1 MTNEIEPTR
10 EFDSVRKV
18 FVEDEESWYYV
29 VVDVIEKL
37 THTQNPSRYWT
48 DIKRRV
54 QRQADRL
61 GREELYDFIVKFP
74 FKQSSNN
81 RTYQFDCANQTGILR
96 IIQDIQS
103 DNEAIERLKLWM
115 AETASRRIDEL
126 RRDPIERERERYR
139 RLGRSEE
146 WIHARLASVA
156 TRNELT
162 DEWEKRGIQG
172 REYGILTNT
181 VHEGVFEVS
190 VREHKELKGM
200 EKGELRDQMTPRE
213 LAFTIL
219 GEDMTTTEIRKTDAQ
234 SFPKNLEAAVKG
246 GEGAGKLRRQ
256 FEEITGESV
265 VSSASFLEG
274 GEHAELEAGA
284 ENEDDV
290 P

>member
-18 FVEDEESWYYV
+18 FVEDEENWYYV

-37 THTQNPSRYWT
+37 TQTRNPSRYWT

-74 FKQSSNN
+74 FKHPGNN
-81 RTYQFDCANQTGILR
+81 RTYQFDCANQAGILR
-96 IIQDIQS
+96 IVQDIQS
-103 DNEAIERLKLWM
+103 DNETIERLKLWM
-115 AETASRRIDEL
+115 AETASRRLDEL
-126 RRDPIERERERYR
+126 RLDPIERERERYR

-162 DEWEKRGIQG
+162 DEWKKRGVQG

-181 VHEGVFEVS
+181 IHEGTFEIS
-190 VREHKELKGM
+190 VRKHKDLKGM

-234 SFPKNLEAAVKG
+234 NFQENHEAAVKG

-265 VSSASFLEG
+265 VSSTSFLEG
-274 GEHAELEAGA
+274 GKRPEIEEGG
-284 ENEDDV
+284 EDEGDRT
-290 P
+290 

>member
-1 MTNEIEPTR
+1 MSNEIEPIR
-10 EFDSVRKV
+10 EFDTVRKV

-29 VVDVIEKL
+29 VVDVVEKL
-37 THTQNPSRYWT
+37 THTQNSSRYWT

-61 GREELYDFIVKFP
+61 DREELYDFIVKFP
-74 FKQSSNN
+74 FKHPINN

-96 IIQDIQS
+96 IVQDIQS
-103 DNEAIERLKLWM
+103 DNEGIERLKLWM

-126 RRDPIERERERYR
+126 RLDPIERERERYR
-139 RLGRSEE
+139 RLGHSED

-156 TRNELT
+156 TRNQLT
-162 DEWEKRGIQG
+162 DEWRKRGVQG

-181 VHEGVFEVS
+181 IHKGTFEVS
-190 VREHKELKGM
+190 VREHKDLKGM

-234 SFPKNLEAAVKG
+234 NFPENLEAAVKG
-246 GEGAGKLRRQ
+246 GEGAGQLRTQ
-256 FEEITGESV
+256 FEELTGEPV
-265 VSSASFLEG
+265 VSNASFLESE
-274 GEHAELEAGA
+274 EHVELEKQTGK
-284 ENEDDV
+284 
-290 P
+290 

>member
-1 MTNEIEPTR
+1 MTNEIEPTG
-10 EFDSVRKV
+10 EFDAVRKV
-18 FVEDEESWYYV
+18 FVEDEETWYYV

-37 THTQNPSRYWT
+37 TQTRNPSRYWT
-48 DIKRRV
+48 DMKRRV

-74 FKQSSNN
+74 FRHPDNN
-81 RTYQFDCANQTGILR
+81 RTYQFDCANQAGILR
-96 IIQDIQS
+96 IVQDIQS
-103 DNEAIERLKLWM
+103 DNETIERLKLWM

-126 RRDPIERERERYR
+126 RLDPIERERERYR

-162 DEWEKRGIQG
+162 DEWKKRGVQG

-181 VHEGVFEVS
+181 IHEGTFEVS
-190 VREHKELKGM
+190 VRAHKDLKGM

-234 SFPKNLEAAVKG
+234 NFPENLEAAVKG
-246 GEGAGKLRRQ
+246 GAGAGKLRRQ

-265 VSSASFLEG
+265 VSSTSFLEG
-274 GEHAELEAGA
+274 GPRAELEEGTG
-284 ENEDDV
+284 NEADDT
-290 P
+290 

>member
-1 MTNEIEPTR
+1 MANEIEPTG

-18 FVEDEESWYYV
+18 FVEDEASWYYV
-29 VVDVIEKL
+29 VVDVVERL
-37 THTQNPSRYWT
+37 TQTPNPSRYWT

-74 FKQSSNN
+74 FKHSTNN

-96 IIQDIQS
+96 IVQDIQS
-103 DNEAIERLKLWM
+103 ENELVERLKLWM
-115 AETASRRIDEL
+115 AETASRRIDQL
-126 RRDPIERERERYR
+126 RLSPIERERERYR
-139 RLGRSEE
+139 QLGRSEE
-146 WIHARLASVA
+146 WIHDRLASVA

-162 DEWEKRGIQG
+162 DEWQKRGVQG

-181 VHEGVFEVS
+181 VHEGTFELS
-190 VREHKELKGM
+190 VRKHKELKSL
-200 EKGELRDQMTPRE
+200 EKGDLRDQMTPRE

-234 SFPKNLEAAVKG
+234 NFPENLEAAVKG

-265 VSSASFLEG
+265 VSSASFLNDG
-274 GEHAELEAGA
+274 AHSELAAGD
-284 ENEDDV
+284 EDEDSDK
-290 P
+290 

>member
-1 MTNEIEPTR
+1 MTNEIEPSE

-18 FVEDEESWYYV
+18 FVEDEETWYYV

-37 THTQNPSRYWT
+37 TQTRNPSRYWT

-74 FKQSSNN
+74 FRHSDNN
-81 RTYQFDCANQTGILR
+81 RTYQFDCATQAGILR
-96 IIQDIQS
+96 IVQDIQS
-103 DNEAIERLKLWM
+103 DNDTIERLKLWM

-126 RRDPIERERERYR
+126 RLDPIERERERYR

-162 DEWEKRGIQG
+162 DEWKKRGVQG

-181 VHEGVFEVS
+181 IHEGTFEVS
-190 VREHKELKGM
+190 VRTHKDLKGI

-234 SFPKNLEAAVKG
+234 NFPENLEAAVKG
-246 GEGAGKLRRQ
+246 GAGAGKLRRQ
-256 FEEITGESV
+256 FEEITGEPV
-265 VSSASFLEG
+265 VSSASFLK
-274 GEHAELEAGA
+274 GEERAELEESAG
-284 ENEDDV
+284 NEDDDT
-290 P
+290 